1 LHDQTLRG
9 FLCNFVPIPI
19 FFHIFAMKFLW
30 AAWFQGVPSI
40 AKMVP
45 GRIHSLFS
53 GTSLIQT
60 TAPERAKK
68 TNNLADPK
76 SPPDDGLLAEV
87 GPSGRSNGPW
97 PKDSVLMLKDI
108 TRFTRNKGSAGKN

>member
-1 LHDQTLRG
+1 L
-9 FLCNFVPIPI
+9 VE
-19 FFHIFAMKFLW
+19 
-30 AAWFQGVPSI
+30 
-40 AKMVP
+40 P

-60 TAPERAKK
+60 TAPERPKK

-76 SPPDDGLLAEV
+76 SPPDDGPLAEV
-87 GPSGRSNGPW
+87 GPSGRSNGPRW

-108 TRFTRNKGSAGKN
+108 TGFTRNKGSAGKS